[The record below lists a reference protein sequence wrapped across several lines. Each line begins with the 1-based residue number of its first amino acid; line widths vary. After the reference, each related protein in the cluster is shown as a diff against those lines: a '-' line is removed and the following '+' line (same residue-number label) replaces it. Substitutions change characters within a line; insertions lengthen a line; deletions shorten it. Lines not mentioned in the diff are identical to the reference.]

1 MAIAVQGADV
11 DAYDLIPTVPSWKA
25 PETPLEI
32 NVGDSQDAEDGTQGT
47 DDAQVH
53 WPQST
58 AAEMRSP
65 IGKLVE
71 PWPMLIPQRMSERAR
86 ARGSVA

>member
-1 MAIAVQGADV
+1 MPTAAQGADV

-32 NVGDSQDAEDGTQGT
+32 HVGDSEDAEGGTQGK

-65 IGKLVE
+65 LGKLIE
-71 PWPMLIPQRMSERAR
+71 PRSIFIPQRMSERAR
-86 ARGSVA
+86 ATGAVA

>member
-1 MAIAVQGADV
+1 MQGADV

-32 NVGDSQDAEDGTQGT
+32 IVGESDASEERRSDE
-47 DDAQVH
+47 DDAQAH
-53 WPQST
+53 WQRST

-65 IGKLVE
+65 LG
-71 PWPMLIPQRMSERAR
+71 MRHGYCRCARQRAVMTLALL
-86 ARGSVA
+86 

>member
-1 MAIAVQGADV
+1 V

-32 NVGDSQDAEDGTQGT
+32 NVGESEASEDSSSNE
-47 DDAQVH
+47 DDAQAH
-53 WPQST
+53 WQRST

-65 IGKLVE
+65 LGKWHDNCRCVS
-71 PWPMLIPQRMSERAR
+71 QRAVVTFVAR
-86 ARGSVA
+86 V